1 MKVLIQRVFLL
12 LIAAAAAGD
21 RLVAQTVSD
30 SLRLTEVVITE
41 RYADR
46 EIRSTAPLHILS
58 GRTIGNLQSL
68 QLSDAVKH
76 FPGVT
81 VKDYGG
87 IGGLKTI
94 SVRSLGAGHTA
105 VNYNGIAVADV
116 QTGQIDIGRFSLDNV
131 ENITLYNGQND
142 QIFMPARTFALASAL
157 NILSAAPLF
166 ADDEKVNG
174 KAAVRGGSFG
184 LFNPS
189 FLMNLKLS
197 EKLTGSFSGEWMSAG
212 GAYPYLLHYGEAG
225 TDSTS
230 TERRINSDV
239 KNLRLETALHAY
251 LSDKSKGGVRL
262 YYYQSERGLPG
273 ATIYYNTENFSSQR
287 LWDRTFFTQGHFEHT
302 FSRQWV
308 VQAHAKYNRSYLR
321 YLDPTWLGAE
331 GKIEDI
337 FTQQETYTSL
347 SALFRAFERLSFSA
361 AADLTAAAMQSDRE
375 HFATPSRLTIQ
386 SVIAAKWVSEQF
398 FSTASLLYTQTVES
412 TQYGEPAENRD
423 KFSPYISTS
432 FKPLTD
438 LDLRLRAFYK
448 NSFRLPTFND
458 LYYPLVGMR
467 QLLPEDASQFNA
479 GITFSSSAGG
489 VVPLITVTADAYH
502 NRVKNKIVAFPTGNL
517 HQWTMM
523 NFGLVTVNGMDL
535 SLESVLDI
543 TGNVHLLFGGTYT
556 FQRAMDQTDPDKS
569 TYNHQLPYTPRHSGS
584 ARAALETEWFKVAY
598 TLLWS
603 GERFSNAF
611 NSDEFRMSG
620 YSDHSISVVRSL
632 HTPLGVTQLSVEALN
647 LSGRNYEI
655 VRNYPMPGRS
665 YRMKLSINF

>member
-12 LIAAAAAGD
+12 LIAAAAAGN

-30 SLRLTEVVITE
+30 SLRLPEVVITE

-58 GRTIGNLQSL
+58 GKTIRNLQAL
-68 QLSDAVKH
+68 QLSDVVKH

-87 IGGLKTI
+87 IGGLKTV

-105 VNYNGIAVADV
+105 VNYNGVAVTDV
-116 QTGQIDIGRFSLDNV
+116 QTGQVDIGRFSLDNV

-157 NILSAAPLF
+157 NILSAVPLF
-166 ADDEKVNG
+166 TGDEKVNG
-174 KAAVRGGSFG
+174 KAAVKGGSFG

-197 EKLTGSFSGEWMSAG
+197 DNLTGSFSGEWMSAG

-230 TERRINSDV
+230 TERRVNSDV

-251 LSDKSKGGVRL
+251 LSEKSKGGLRL

-287 LWDRTFFTQGHFEHT
+287 LWDRTFFTQGHFEHA
-302 FSRQWV
+302 FSRQWL
-308 VQAHAKYNRSYLR
+308 VQVHAKYNRSYLR
-321 YLDPTWLGAE
+321 YLDPSWLGAA
-331 GKIEDI
+331 GKVDDI

-347 SALFRAFERLSFSA
+347 SALYRAFERLSFSA

-375 HFATPSRLTIQ
+375 RFATPGRLTFQ
-386 SVIAAKWVSEQF
+386 SVIAAKWVSEQLLT
-398 FSTASLLYTQTVES
+398 TASLLYTQTVES
-412 TQYGEPAENRD
+412 ARFGDPAENRS
-423 KFSPYISTS
+423 KFSPYISAS
-432 FKPLTD
+432 FKPSVD

-489 VVPLITVTADAYH
+489 DVPLITVTADAYH
-502 NRVKNKIVAFPTGNL
+502 NRVRNKIVAYPTGNL

-523 NFGLVTVNGMDL
+523 NFGLVSVNGMDIT
-535 SLESVLDI
+535 LESALDL
-543 TGNVHLLFGGTYT
+543 TGTVHLLFGGTYT
-556 FQRAMDQTDPDKS
+556 FQQAIDHTDPGKT

-584 ARAALETEWFKVAY
+584 ARAALETVWFNIAY

-603 GERFSNAF
+603 GERFSNAY
-611 NSDEFRMSG
+611 NSEVYRMGG
-620 YSDHSISVVRSL
+620 YSDHSISVAKSL
-632 HTPLGVTQLSVEALN
+632 TTPLGVMQLSVEALN

-665 YRMKLSINF
+665 YRMKLSIDF